1 MVGIFSLWL
10 PIALSA
16 VLVFGVSSIVHMVLR
31 YHRNDYSQASGEA
44 DLLEA
49 MRKQGTSPGNYY
61 FPHCASMKE
70 MGTPEMTQKFEQ
82 GPVGFLTVLPS
93 GPPKMGKQLTSWF
106 VFSVLVSVVVAYLTG
121 RTVAADATYL
131 RVFRVAGTVAFV
143 AYAGAEPVMSIWKG
157 QKWSTTVKTMFDG
170 LLYSLVTAGAFAG
183 FWPN

>member
-10 PIALSA
+10 PIVLSA
-16 VLVFGVSSIVHMVLR
+16 VLVFLVSSVVHMVLR

-44 DLLEA
+44 NLLEA
-49 MRKQGTSPGNYY
+49 MRKEGIAPGNYY

-70 MGTPEMTQKFEQ
+70 MGSPEMKKKFEQ

-93 GPPKMGKQLTSWF
+93 GPLKMGKQLTLWF

-121 RTVAADATYL
+121 RTVAADAAYL
-131 RVFRVAGTVAFV
+131 QVFRVAGTVAFV
-143 AYAGAEPVMSIWKG
+143 AYAGAEPAMSIWKG
-157 QKWSTTVKTMFDG
+157 QKWSTTAKTMFDG